1 MRFSSIRYLLRE
13 GFRNIWQNRWMSVA
27 SVCVLVSCLL
37 ITGAAYLVFV
47 NVEHM
52 FEWVYD
58 QNIVV
63 VYADLDATEDELSS
77 LQARLEGTDN
87 VQSVEFLS
95 KDEILQRYADSFSPA
110 LFEQLQGE
118 NNPMQDAFI
127 VTFSDLALL
136 DSSMQTIGTYDGVES
151 MEYNGDLA
159 AMLTRIRNILFM
171 AGGWVIALLL
181 IVSLFIIS
189 NTIKLTVYSRRLEIG
204 IMKSVGATNTFI
216 RIPFIIEG
224 MVLGLVAGL
233 LTFGITYLIYHYLEK
248 SIQLSAFLGL
258 VRFSELQWILL
269 AGFLAA
275 GVLTGILGSAISMG
289 RYLKE
294 KGRVSLE

>member
-13 GFRNIWQNRWMSVA
+13 GFRNIWQNRWMSFA
-27 SVCVLVSCLL
+27 SVCVLISCLL
-37 ITGAAYLVFV
+37 ITGCAYLIFV

-63 VYADLDATEDELSS
+63 VYADLDTTGDALTA
-77 LQARLEGTDN
+77 LQERLENTDN
-87 VQSVEFLS
+87 VQSVEFLP
-95 KDEILQRYADSFSPA
+95 KDEILQKYADSFSPA

-118 NNPMQDAFI
+118 NNPMQDAFV
-127 VTFSDLALL
+127 VTFEDLSVL
-136 DSSMQTIGTYDGVES
+136 DNSMQLIQTYDGVDS
-151 MEYNGDLA
+151 VEYNGDIA
-159 AMLTRIRNILFM
+159 EALTKIRNLLFM

-216 RIPFIIEG
+216 RVPFIIEG

-233 LTFGITYLIYHYLEK
+233 LTFGITYFVYHYLEGT
-248 SIQLSAFLGL
+248 IQLSAFMGL
-258 VRFSELQWILL
+258 IRFENLQWVMLT
-269 AGFLAA
+269 GFVVA
-275 GVLTGILGSAISMG
+275 GVLAGILGSAISMG